1 MRVALVHDDL
11 VQWGGAERVLFGLSE
26 IFPDAPIYTSLFND
40 QNKLLK
46 EKFGTK
52 KIIPSFIQKIP
63 FLKHSYKQLLP
74 LYPIAFEQFD
84 FSGFDLVIS
93 HTTRFAKSIITK
105 PSTKHICFCH
115 TPPRFLWHFSGIK
128 ENLFLK
134 PYFSK
139 LRIFDQI
146 LAKRVDTFLAG
157 SGNAKIRIKKVY
169 GKDSVILYPFVD
181 DIFFQSNLSF
191 DGGYFLIISRLNDYK
206 KVGLAVGAF
215 NDLGVNLKIVG
226 RGPEESNLK
235 QEAKQNI
242 EFLGKV
248 SNELLVDLIAGCKA
262 LIVPGE
268 EDFGLVSLEAQ
279 AMGKPVIA
287 FRSHGLE
294 ETVIEKKTG
303 MFFDKQMTQDLKE
316 ALNKFENLSF
326 NSKDSIEN
334 AEKFKFENFKKNLL
348 EKLNL

>member
-11 VQWGGAERVLFGLSE
+11 AQWGGAERVLFGLSE

-146 LAKRVDTFLAG
+146 SAKRVDTFLAG

-226 RGPEESNLK
+226 SGPEESNLK

-242 EFLGKV
+242 EFLRQV

-279 AMGKPVIA
+279 AMGKPVVA

-294 ETVIEKKTG
+294 ETVIEGKTG
-303 MFFDKQMTQDLKE
+303 IFFDKQMTQDLKD

-326 NSKDSIEN
+326 NNKDSIEN

-348 EKLNL
+348 TKLNL